1 MVSLRINPRLA
12 LPKRL
17 CPANAHTHFTCLT
30 IADSFAV
37 CTRKGFLSVFTIHCS
52 LQSASG
58 RMFLHAR
65 EQDNPSNMRYMGL
78 TVNKYI
84 TDAKQAQSEHWEGAT
99 SITPCRP
106 QTSSS
111 KANTSHNAR
120 VPELSATGS
129 TCTNAA

>member
-1 MVSLRINPRLA
+1 M
-12 LPKRL
+12 
-17 CPANAHTHFTCLT
+17 HTSTVHSSETERSS
-30 IADSFAV
+30 D

-84 TDAKQAQSEHWEGAT
+84 PDVKQAQSESWEGAL
-99 SITPCRP
+99 SITPYEATKCL
-106 QTSSS
+106 
-111 KANTSHNAR
+111 AVCN
-120 VPELSATGS
+120 PEVRLLVRGS
-129 TCTNAA
+129 ITDVK

>member
-1 MVSLRINPRLA
+1 MVSPLVNTHPA
-12 LPKRL
+12 FPKL
-17 CPANAHTHFTCLT
+17 VHPFTATTFLICLT
-30 IADSFAV
+30 EAELSAV

-99 SITPCRP
+99 STTLC
-106 QTSSS
+106 QATDLAS
-111 KANTSHNAR
+111 KAF
-120 VPELSATGS
+120 LSDLLVLLSSA
-129 TCTNAA
+129 